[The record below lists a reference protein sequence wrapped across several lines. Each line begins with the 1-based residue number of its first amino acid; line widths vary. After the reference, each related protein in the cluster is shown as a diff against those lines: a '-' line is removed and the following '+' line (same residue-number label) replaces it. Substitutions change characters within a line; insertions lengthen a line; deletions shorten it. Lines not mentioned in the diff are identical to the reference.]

1 MVRRWER
8 GGVHAGH
15 VEVGLLLVLIIIS
28 IFYNIVV
35 PKDVQYN

>member
-8 GGVHAGH
+8 RGVNDGH
-15 VEVGLLLVLIIIS
+15 VDVGLLLVLIIIS

-35 PKDVQYN
+35 PKDVQYK

>member
-8 GGVHAGH
+8 RGVYVGH

>member
-1 MVRRWER
+1 MVRRLER

-15 VEVGLLLVLIIIS
+15 VEVGLLLVLIITS